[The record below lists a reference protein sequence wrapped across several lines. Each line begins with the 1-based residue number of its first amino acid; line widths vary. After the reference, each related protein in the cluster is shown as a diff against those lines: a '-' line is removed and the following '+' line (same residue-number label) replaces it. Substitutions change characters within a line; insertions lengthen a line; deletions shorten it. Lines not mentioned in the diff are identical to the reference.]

1 MKCKTIEIQTDEDRK
16 PDRSKPTG
24 QRRMGAADHVH
35 SDDSDSDEDVHTE
48 FNDRDNDEISSKLIF
63 IKQELKLQSGGGAN
77 VDSNAL
83 KNPVRQTLQ
92 FVPTSS
98 FAKSEETIAALA
110 SKIQKLMN
118 TKEWD
123 QFAATRF
130 VEIAN
135 ELRRMDRS
143 QLNAF
148 KNEGGLK

>member
-16 PDRSKPTG
+16 PDRRSNS
-24 QRRMGAADHVH
+24 QRRMNAADHVH
-35 SDDSDSDEDVHTE
+35 SEDSDSDEDVDIE
-48 FNDRDNDEISSKLIF
+48 FNDRDDDEISSKLIF
-63 IKQELKLQSGGGAN
+63 IKQELKLQSAGGAN
-77 VDSNAL
+77 VDSSAL
-83 KNPVRQTLQ
+83 RSPVRQTLQ

-98 FAKSEETIAALA
+98 YAKSEETISALV

-123 QFAATRF
+123 QFAASRF